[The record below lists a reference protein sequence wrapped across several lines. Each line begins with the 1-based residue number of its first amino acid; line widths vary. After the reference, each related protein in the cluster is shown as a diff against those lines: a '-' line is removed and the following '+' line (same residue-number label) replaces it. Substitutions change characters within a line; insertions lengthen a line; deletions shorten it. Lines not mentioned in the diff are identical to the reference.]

1 MKKVAVTLGLGLSLL
16 MGNSLGE
23 CLVNHTTQSDKVL
36 LVKWIVGSYAHHP
49 ALKGV
54 VSVNEQQFQ
63 QSEKKVATLFERLL
77 TKDCA
82 KEFKEAVQTKGE
94 VAVGEAFGYLGR
106 VAGVEVSANSDV
118 KKYLG
123 GFVKYIKPS
132 FFAKLGQ

>member
-1 MKKVAVTLGLGLSLL
+1 MKKVVATLGLGLSLL
-16 MGNSLGE
+16 MANSLGE
-23 CLVNHTTQSDKVL
+23 CLVNHTNKQDKVL

-82 KEFKEAVQTKGE
+82 NEFKAAVQSKGE
-94 VAVGEAFGYLGR
+94 SAVAEAFGYLGR
-106 VAGVEVSANSDV
+106 VAGVEVSANSYV

-123 GFVKYIKPS
+123 GFVRYIKPS
-132 FFAKLGQ
+132 FFAKLEQ